1 MKKLHDSILDVLE
14 ENDFSVCSID
24 EQNGET
30 VAELEWY
37 SPAGEDVIVT
47 IWFDGSDADFIR
59 SFRDYADDFDAEE
72 HAAMW
77 VNSRGK
83 TAFPIQSVTCWT
95 MQMPSTGN
103 LWRSPGIWKVSN
115 FNKP

>member
-24 EQNGET
+24 EQNGEW

-59 SFRDYADDFDAEE
+59 KFIEYSEDFDAEE
-72 HAAMW
+72 HAALW
-77 VNSRGK
+77 IDSRGK
-83 TAFPIQSVTCWT
+83 NGVPDSIRDLLDDADAIDSKLCEVARYLE
-95 MQMPSTGN
+95 SIE
-103 LWRSPGIWKVSN
+103 L
-115 FNKP
+115 

>member
-24 EQNGET
+24 EQNGKW

-37 SPAGEDVIVT
+37 SPAGEDVIST

-59 SFRDYADDFDAEE
+59 SFRDYAEDFDAEE

-77 VNSRGK
+77 VNSRGENGVPDSIRDLLDDADAIDAK
-83 TAFPIQSVTCWT
+83 LCEVARYLESAEV
-95 MQMPSTGN
+95 
-103 LWRSPGIWKVSN
+103 
-115 FNKP
+115 

>member
-24 EQNGET
+24 EQSGEW

-37 SPAGEDVIVT
+37 SPAGEDVIAT

-59 SFRDYADDFDAEE
+59 SFRDYAEDFDAEE

-77 VNSRGK
+77 INSRGENGVPDSIRDLLDDADAIDAK
-83 TAFPIQSVTCWT
+83 LCEVARYLESAEV
-95 MQMPSTGN
+95 
-103 LWRSPGIWKVSN
+103 
-115 FNKP
+115 

>member
-1 MKKLHDSILDVLE
+1 MKKLHDSILDILE

-37 SPAGEDVIVT
+37 SPLGEDVIVT
-47 IWFDGSDADFIR
+47 IWYDGSDADFIR
-59 SFRDYADDFDAEE
+59 KFQDYAEDFDAEE

-77 VNSRGK
+77 VNSRGG
-83 TAFPIQSVTCWT
+83 
-95 MQMPSTGN
+95 GN
-103 LWRSPGIWKVSN
+103 GVPNSIRDLLDDADAIDAKLCEVARYLESAEV
-115 FNKP
+115 